1 MQIEIKVLLDTDKT
15 DDRELVE
22 KLVQI
27 IEEAKKY

>member
-27 IEEAKKY
+27 IEEAKKH